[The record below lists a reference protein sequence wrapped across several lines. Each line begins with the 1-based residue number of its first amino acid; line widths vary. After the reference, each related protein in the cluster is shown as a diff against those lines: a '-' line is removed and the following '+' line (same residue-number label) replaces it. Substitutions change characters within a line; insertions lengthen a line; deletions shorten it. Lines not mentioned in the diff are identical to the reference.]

1 MSDIIFKDVSLT
13 KGAQAWK
20 YFHSNEERKLA
31 KCQVD
36 KCSEVINWNNGLSGL
51 YNHLRLIHKKIIN
64 WDKSPCK
71 TPDSKKDKKSG
82 IQQFVQTKKDTT
94 EEAIAKMV
102 ATDGFNFNQ
111 IANSQTLR
119 KAMKADGHDIPR
131 SHTRVREL
139 FMKQFEKS
147 KDEIKNK
154 ILKYV
159 KDGLRFA
166 VSFDESTSVRNRR

>member
-13 KGAQAWK
+13 KRAPTWK
-20 YFHSNEERKLA
+20 FFHSNEEKKLA
-31 KCQVD
+31 KCQLD
-36 KCSEVINWNNGLSGL
+36 NCSEVINWKNGLSGL
-51 YNHLRLIHKKIIN
+51 SNHLRLIHKKVIN
-64 WDKSPCK
+64 RDKSPCK
-71 TPDSKKDKKSG
+71 TPDSKKAKISG
-82 IQQFVQTKKDTT
+82 VQQFVQTKKDTT

-111 IANSQTLR
+111 IANSKTLR
-119 KAMKADGHDIPR
+119 KAMKADGHEIPK
-131 SHTRVREL
+131 SHTRVRQL
-139 FMKQFEKS
+139 FMKQFEKT
-147 KDEIKNK
+147 KEEVKNK

>member
-1 MSDIIFKDVSLT
+1 MSDIIFKDVSL
-13 KGAQAWK
+13 KKRAQAWRF
-20 YFHSNEERKLA
+20 FHCNEEKKLA

-36 KCSEVINWNNGLSGL
+36 KCSEVINWRNGQSGLS
-51 YNHLRLIHKKIIN
+51 NHLRLIHKIIIN
-64 WDKSPCK
+64 RDKSPCK
-71 TPDSKKDKKSG
+71 TPNSNKDKKSG
-82 IQQFVQTKKDTT
+82 IQQFVQIKKDTT

-111 IANSQTLR
+111 IANSKTLR
-119 KAMKADGHDIPR
+119 KAMKADGHDLPK
-131 SHTRVREL
+131 SHTRVRQL